1 MSVPRL
7 SPEERYR
14 QFYWGVLAQACDEA
28 PLGIWEPYWWANNV
42 LRDLR
47 VDDRL
52 AWSERVLIELLEA
65 AHIRF
70 FHQTGADPRSGTT
83 SLGTAEA
90 LAIIRSDIWRQV
102 PLEKAEVWFEATEG
116 GDQRVVEAV
125 ANREWLGE
133 EAARP
138 DWNST

>member
-1 MSVPRL
+1 MSAPRL

-28 PLGIWEPYWWANNV
+28 PLGVWEPYWWANNV
-42 LRDLR
+42 LIDLP

-52 AWSERVLIELLEA
+52 AWSERVLLELLEA

-70 FHQTGADPRSGTT
+70 FHQPGPDPRSRTT
-83 SLGTAEA
+83 DLGVAEA
-90 LAIIRSDIWRQV
+90 LTMIRSDIWRHI
-102 PLEKAEVWFEATEG
+102 PLEKAEVWFESTDA
-116 GDQRVVEAV
+116 GDRRVAEAV

-133 EAARP
+133 EAARL